1 MYESD
6 LTLFDEM
13 GLIFYWSIL
22 LPILDAYTTFIILL
36 MCSWISL
43 SCFRVVSSGPMGAV
57 TTPIPVSHLFQ
68 RHHHHHHHLFI
79 IAFIINFNIFIIS
92 YPSW

>member
-68 RHHHHHHHLFI
+68 RHHHHHLSRQD
-79 IAFIINFNIFIIS
+79 NCKNLKIFDS
-92 YPSW
+92 EKKNL